1 MTLAPEQM
9 ESIFI
14 SVRTKDV
21 VVVKGLVEAH
31 EGVGQVYAERGGE
44 LELVAPS
51 SRMEELRAIVR
62 SLSDELGILLRPPR
76 TNEDR
81 T

>member
-1 MTLAPEQM
+1 MDAERM
-9 ESIFI
+9 ESIFV

-21 VVVKGLVEAH
+21 VLVKGLVEAH

-44 LELVAPS
+44 LELVAPA

-62 SLSDELGILLRPPR
+62 SLSEEFDVLLRPAR
-76 TNEDR
+76 TSQHGD
-81 T
+81 